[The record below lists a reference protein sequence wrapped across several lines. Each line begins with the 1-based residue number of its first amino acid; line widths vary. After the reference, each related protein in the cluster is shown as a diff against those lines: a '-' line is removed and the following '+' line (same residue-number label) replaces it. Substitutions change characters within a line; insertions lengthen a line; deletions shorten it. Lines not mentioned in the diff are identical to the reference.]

1 MAEQVTAPFPAF
13 AQKKAP
19 GLEQAQIKLGEQVS
33 DTARRLRLLEESI
46 EVLRA
51 HLNLIDSSLIEKHK
65 EAIKGIRGLEDSMRS
80 LRAEIDQLKDIS
92 VRMIKRMEAFAPKED
107 VKVLERYVSL
117 WQPLKYVTRSEVEAI
132 VKSILK
138 QK

>member
-1 MAEQVTAPFPAF
+1 MADQAGAPFPIL

-65 EAIKGIRGLEDSMRS
+65 EAIKGIRGLEDSMRD

-92 VRMIKRMEAFAPKED
+92 VRMIKRMEAFAPVED

>member
-1 MAEQVTAPFPAF
+1 MADQVSAPFSVLAS
-13 AQKKAP
+13 KKAP
-19 GLEQAQIKLGEQVS
+19 GLEQVQVRLGEQMS
-33 DTARRLRLLEESI
+33 DTSRRLRLLEENI
-46 EVLRA
+46 DVLKS
-51 HLNLIDSSLIEKHK
+51 HVNLLDSSLIEKHK
-65 EAIKGIRGLEDSMRS
+65 EAIKEIRSVEDGLRD

-92 VRMIKRMEAFAPKED
+92 VRMIKRMEAFAPRED